1 DSSGAPG
8 ALVAVSSPLTFAST
22 QAAGWYPLPLPSAV
36 ELPAGTYW
44 IGEFTGPTSRVAG
57 YRYDNVA
64 GARAWNHNMFTS
76 GPSNPF
82 GAVYTDSQQISLY
95 ATYSPAVPLNTGA
108 PAISH
113 LAQQGQTLTEV
124 HGGWTNSPT
133 SFSYTGLRC
142 SSLGEGCMAISGATA
157 QTYGPVAGDI
167 GRRLRVR
174 EVASN
179 EGGGGFPATSEATAV
194 VVPAIPAVPAIVKPP
209 TISGT

>member
-1 DSSGAPG
+1 TATFGNTTVGAQREVFAAERKRVSAYSLPIAGTVSQLSLYLEPTGFAGRQEIEGVIYADSSGAPG

-108 PAISH
+108 PAIVH

-124 HGGWTNSPT
+124 HGEWTNNPT
-133 SFSYTGLRC
+133 SF
-142 SSLGEGCMAISGATA
+142 
-157 QTYGPVAGDI
+157 
-167 GRRLRVR
+167 
-174 EVASN
+174 
-179 EGGGGFPATSEATAV
+179 
-194 VVPAIPAVPAIVKPP
+194 
-209 TISGT
+209 